1 MAISGRRLARR
12 CVVQALYQWRM
23 TGQEPSE
30 IPENFIANE
39 NLTGKHLD
47 YFLLLINRI
56 PGRIKKIDQHIK
68 VHLDRDINKVD
79 LIEQAILRLGVYEL
93 VYAPDIPAKVVL
105 NEAVDLAKI
114 FCSENGYQYV
124 NGVLDKI
131 AHDVRGELAEQSVE

>member
-1 MAISGRRLARR
+1 MAKSGRSLARR
-12 CVVQALYQWRM
+12 CVMQALYQWRM

-56 PGRIKKIDQHIK
+56 PGRIEKIDELIK
-68 VHLDRDINKVD
+68 VHLDRDPDKVD

-93 VYAPDIPAKVVL
+93 VYAQDIPARVVL
-105 NEAVDLAKI
+105 DEAVDLAKV
-114 FCSENGYQYV
+114 FCAENGYKYV
-124 NGVLDKI
+124 NAVLDKI
-131 AHDVRGELAEQSVE
+131 AHDVRGDIAE